1 MKFWMKKDYIN
12 LIIGVA
18 MLGISFLAII
28 SLEVSFWATVIV
40 LIIVICF
47 FGARL
52 VYRGLKRQKYN
63 KSEKVAYVILG
74 ALAIG
79 MGLILMIIALV
90 LPDSTSGVL
99 IFVLASTFL
108 VIATIRVISDVRN
121 DKIPT
126 WFRAIDLFMASF
138 LIGFCLVIIQYI
150 FIPSS
155 YEIGAIVLITFI
167 LTAISRI
174 LVALF
179 GDEGPAPII
188 VWAPPTEDYIP

>member
-1 MKFWMKKDYIN
+1 LKFWMKKDYIN